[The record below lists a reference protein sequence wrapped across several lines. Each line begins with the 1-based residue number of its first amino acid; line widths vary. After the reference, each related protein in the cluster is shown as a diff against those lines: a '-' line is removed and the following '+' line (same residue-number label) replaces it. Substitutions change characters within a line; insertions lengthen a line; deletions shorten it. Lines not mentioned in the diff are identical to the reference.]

1 MFPSPR
7 PVSVTCPACHT
18 AQDVAPGVPT
28 DCLGCA
34 AEIDV
39 MPGRY
44 MRVRPAAV
52 ATAAALAQAGSGT
65 LSGRTAAPTGQR
77 SSSEQRSSAGSSTRR
92 R

>member
-65 LSGRTAAPTGQR
+65 LSGRTADPTGQR
-77 SSSEQRSSAGSSTRR
+77 SSSEQRSTAGSSTRR